1 MLPMARNYFV
11 LYLVIICLLISGCQ
25 ESQDAPEVDSGKIF
39 LRLTD
44 APFPHHLVSEVNITI
59 SGVLAKEDGESIDWE
74 LSDRSLTVNLLQ
86 LTNGITITLA
96 NTDIPEGSYSGL
108 KLLIR
113 KASVRLKDNSVLNL
127 NLGTRNGQP
136 HEVYIPSS
144 IEIKAGLTADLLL
157 DFDVSRSFI
166 PRYST
171 GSDSRIAGFIFKPV
185 VKLSDAYHSGSITG
199 IVTSSLE
206 NKISRLEG
214 AQISVMAADTLVTTS
229 FTDFSGMYTI
239 LGLDPGRYQIQVD
252 MKGYGSHFLSDVIVK
267 AQEETKQGVL
277 LTTLE

>member
-11 LYLVIICLLISGCQ
+11 PFLVLICLIIFGCQ
-25 ESQDAPEVDSGKIF
+25 ESQDDPEVDSGRIF

-59 SGVLAKEDGESIDWE
+59 SKVLAKGNGASTDWE
-74 LSDRSLTVNLLQ
+74 LSNSSLTVNLLE

-96 NTDIPEGSYSGL
+96 NTDIPEGSYAGL

-136 HEVYIPSS
+136 HELYVPSAV
-144 IEIKAGLTADLLL
+144 EIKSGITTDLLL

-185 VKLSDAYHSGSITG
+185 VKLSDAFHSGSITG

-214 AQISVMAADTLVTTS
+214 AQISVMAADTLVTTT

-252 MKGYGSHFLSDVIVK
+252 MHGYGSNITSDVIVK
-267 AQEETKQGVL
+267 AQEQTKQGVS

>member
-1 MLPMARNYFV
+1 MARNYFV
-11 LYLVIICLLISGCQ
+11 LVLVLFCLLIFSCQ
-25 ESQDAPEVDSGKIF
+25 EPQDDPEVDSGRIF

-44 APFPHHLVSEVNITI
+44 APFPHHMVSEVNITI
-59 SGVLAKEDGESIDWE
+59 SKVAAKENGTSTDWE
-74 LSDRSLTVNLLQ
+74 LSDIPLTVNLLE

-96 NTDIPEGSYSGL
+96 NTDIPEGSYAGL
-108 KLLIR
+108 KLLID
-113 KASVRLKDNSVLNL
+113 KASVRLKDNSVLKL
-127 NLGTRNGQP
+127 NLGTRNGQA
-136 HEVYIPSS
+136 HELNVTSS
-144 IEIKAGLTADLLL
+144 IEIKSGMTTDLLL

-214 AQISVMAADTLVTTS
+214 AQISVMALDTLVTTT

-239 LGLDPGRYQIQVD
+239 LGLDPGKYQIQVD
-252 MKGYGSHFLSDVIVK
+252 MHGYGSNITSDVIVK
-267 AQEETKQGVL
+267 AQEQTKQGVL